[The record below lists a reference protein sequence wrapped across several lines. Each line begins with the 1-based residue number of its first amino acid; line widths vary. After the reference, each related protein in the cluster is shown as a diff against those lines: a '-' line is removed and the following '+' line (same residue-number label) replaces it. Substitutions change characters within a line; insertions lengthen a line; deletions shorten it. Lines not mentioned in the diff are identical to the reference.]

1 MLRNEPASPASLS
14 PTGHARSRARAHY
27 PWHFFYPSRAFLTGL
42 CVSAAMIGSG
52 VAIFLWYVRTG
63 GATVPRSRLGLAFAL
78 LSTCLFIAAAIGYT
92 RTRRSPSRSIGKL
105 NAALQWHVFFAM
117 MGLAFALMHSFG
129 HLERISGTLS
139 LFGLIAVAA
148 SGLLGRVLDRVLP
161 RMIAIE
167 VNRALTGQGEDVL
180 EAVFHQEEGSQ
191 GEAQRFSANV
201 LKYVVRGELA
211 AKLREQRYRTLLR
224 AWRVLHI
231 AIVIVTVGLICWHL
245 IYAAQVLFFS

>member
-1 MLRNEPASPASLS
+1 MLRNEPAPPASLS
-14 PTGHARSRARAHY
+14 PTDHARSRARTRY
-27 PWHFFYPSRAFLTGL
+27 PWHFFYPSRAFLIGL

-63 GATVPRSRLGLAFAL
+63 GATEPLSRLGLAFGL

-92 RTRRSPSRSIGKL
+92 WTRRSPSRSIGKL
-105 NAALQWHVFFAM
+105 NATLQWHVFFAI

-139 LFGLIAVAA
+139 LYGLIAVAA

-161 RMIAIE
+161 RLIAIE
-167 VNRALTGQGEDVL
+167 VNRALTGQGENVL
-180 EAVFHQEEGSQ
+180 EAVFHHEEGSK
-191 GEAQRFSANV
+191 GVAQRLPANV
-201 LKYVVRGELA
+201 LEYVVRGDLEA
-211 AKLREQRYRTLLR
+211 QRREKHYRTLLR
-224 AWRVLHI
+224 TWRLMHI
-231 AIVIVTVGLICWHL
+231 AIAIVTVGLICWHL